1 MKKKLTY
8 LPSLSISMDN
18 CVGVFV
24 KGRWPAVNQLLAM
37 RAFVRVVET
46 GSFSRAADQLA
57 LPRSTV
63 SKLVT
68 DLEAHLGIKLMHR
81 TTRTVTTTAE
91 GLEYYNHAVR
101 LVAEVDI
108 ADNAVRGKKLKP
120 RGHLRVDAPTLFAN
134 CLLIPAL
141 PDFHREY
148 PDVTLALGI
157 SDRTVNIVG
166 EGVDCA
172 IRAGEL
178 RDSTMIARQ
187 IFELPYATCASPFY
201 LERMGVPSSPEDLRA
216 NHDQVGYFSAATGK
230 LEPLIFDNGMD
241 RCEINECEFSANEGN
256 GHIEMMLAG
265 LGVGQTL
272 RRFVQPFV
280 DSGELVPV
288 LDDWTRP
295 AIPFHVIYP
304 PNRHQSARLKVFVD
318 WILSRFEEVRLHA

>member
-1 MKKKLTY
+1 M
-8 LPSLSISMDN
+8 
-18 CVGVFV
+18 
-24 KGRWPAVNQLLAM
+24 NQLLAM

-81 TTRTVTTTAE
+81 TTRMITTTAE
-91 GLEYYNHAVR
+91 GSEYYSHAVR
-101 LVAEVDI
+101 LVAEVDM

-148 PDVTLALGI
+148 PDVTLALGV

-178 RDSTMIARQ
+178 HDSTMIARQ
-187 IFELPYATCASPFY
+187 VFELQYVTCASPFY
-201 LERMGVPSSPEDLRA
+201 LERMGVPASPEDLRA
-216 NHDQVGYFSAATGK
+216 NHVQVGYFSAATGK
-230 LEPLIFDNGMD
+230 SEPLIFDNGMD
-241 RCEINECEFSANEGN
+241 HHEINECVFSANEGN

-272 RRFVQPFV
+272 RRFVQPYL
-280 DSGELVPV
+280 DSGELVDV
-288 LDDWTRP
+288 LGNWTRP
-295 AIPFHVIYP
+295 AITFRVVYP
-304 PNRHQSARLKVFVD
+304 PNRHQSARLKVFVE
-318 WILSRFEEVRLHA
+318 WLLSRFETVPTRPLS